1 MTSVRDA
8 AATRERLYHEMVE
21 SFGAPLARLARAYE
35 PDHERR
41 RDLLQEIHLALWRSL
56 AVYDGR
62 CSVRTWVYR
71 VAHNTA
77 TSLVFRRRAGARAFV
92 SLDDLDVAALPAD
105 RSDPTRGLAIARV
118 FDLVQRLRPLERQV
132 MLLYL
137 EGCAAGEIG
146 DITGLSPSHVATKIH
161 RIKQVLTRQF
171 HGELP

>member
-8 AATRERLYHEMVE
+8 AAAREHLYHEVVE
-21 SFGAPLARLARAYE
+21 SFGAPLGRLARAYE
-35 PDHERR
+35 PDQDRR
-41 RDLLQEIHLALWRSL
+41 RDLLQEIHIALWRSL
-56 AVYDGR
+56 SVYDGR
-62 CSVRTWVYR
+62 CSIRTWVYR

-77 TSLVFRRRAGARAFV
+77 TSLVFRRRTPRAFV
-92 SLDDLDVAALPAD
+92 SLDDLDGSALPAD
-105 RSDPTRGLAIARV
+105 RSDPNRGLAVARV
-118 FDLVQRLRPLERQV
+118 FELVQRLRPLERQV

-146 DITGLSPSHVATKIH
+146 DITGLSPGHVATKIH